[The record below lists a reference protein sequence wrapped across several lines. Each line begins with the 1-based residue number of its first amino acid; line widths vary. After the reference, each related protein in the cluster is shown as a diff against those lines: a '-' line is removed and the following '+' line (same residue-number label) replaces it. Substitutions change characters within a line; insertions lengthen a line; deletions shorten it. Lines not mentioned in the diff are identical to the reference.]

1 MNASSETP
9 SALHAALVYCV
20 SAPLVALTVLGNG
33 AILATL
39 LCQARLL
46 SSPCNYFVA
55 SLALADLLVGLLVM
69 PHMVLFSAS
78 ARGLWL
84 HGQTAC
90 HVWMAF
96 DFLCSSA
103 SFLTLSVMSVER
115 YRVLTTSYVHVHT
128 HTNLFFRA

>member
-78 ARGLWL
+78 ARG
-84 HGQTAC
+84 
-90 HVWMAF
+90 
-96 DFLCSSA
+96 SA

-128 HTNLFFRA
+128 HTHTPFF